1 MKVDELFGVK
11 GQVAIVTGAASGLG
25 LAMTEG
31 MAQNGAAVLM
41 IDIDPKTLE
50 AAAAPLRSAGCTIET
65 AALDVANTAALRSAI
80 DSMAARHGKLDT
92 VFANAGMSSGPGYG
106 LKAGKTA
113 GLLENVSP
121 DTWER
126 VLQVNLTAVLETM
139 RSAVA
144 HMKPRR
150 SGRIVVTASIAGIR
164 AETICGYPYV
174 ATKAAVINIVRQA
187 AVELAPHNV
196 LVNAIA
202 PGVFLTN
209 IAGGKLK
216 TDAAVREE
224 FLGLIPMGRIA
235 EANEIQGLALFLA
248 SAASSY
254 LTGQVIAIDGGI
266 TAA

>member
-1 MKVDELFGVK
+1 MSRYFVQSLLVSTFLVAAHAAFAAPAASVPTSPDGIGGVVTSSKGPEAGVWVIAETRDTPTHMLKIVVTDDQGRFYVPELPQGKYELFV
-11 GQVAIVTGAASGLG
+11 
-25 LAMTEG
+25 
-31 MAQNGAAVLM
+31 
-41 IDIDPKTLE
+41 
-50 AAAAPLRSAGCTIET
+50 R
-65 AALDVANTAALRSAI
+65 
-80 DSMAARHGKLDT
+80 
-92 VFANAGMSSGPGYG
+92 GYG
-106 LKAGKTA
+106 LVDSARVSAELGK
-113 GLLENVSP
+113 N
-121 DTWER
+121 
-126 VLQVNLTAVLETM
+126 VNLTAVLETM

-248 SAASSY
+248 SPASSY